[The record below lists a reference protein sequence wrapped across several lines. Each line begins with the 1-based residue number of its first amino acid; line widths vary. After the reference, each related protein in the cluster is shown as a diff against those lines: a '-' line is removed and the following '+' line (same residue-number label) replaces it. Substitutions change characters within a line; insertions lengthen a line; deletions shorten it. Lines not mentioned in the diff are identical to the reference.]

1 MASVGEFIRQHQQ
14 EIVTRWSA
22 EVQSAASARG
32 LTAPKLTNIMPEFL
46 ASLSEDGEPASAD
59 RRRVSVLG
67 HLAARIRQGFDLGEV
82 LSEFHVLERC
92 IVRMWVDLA
101 EPDKPTHADIE
112 RLRERVQDA
121 TFQVTDEFFHH
132 MLEEEQSEKR
142 YQRLLQDIASEALH
156 DDRRPLP
163 DRLRDVLDVI
173 GEAMSAYGAA
183 VVLFSRGADQQVTLA
198 CNGGE
203 VFAAYMQSIA
213 DRDSTDPPFSSIDD
227 GEAHAI
233 EVPGPMRPGGVE
245 SLLAAPLPRQA
256 ELHGV
261 LYVAIAD
268 SCEITPRDLHR
279 LEVLAERLGLHLEN
293 ARLFGE
299 LRETIASLRVERGL
313 RERFVATLAHD
324 LRGPLSAARLAA
336 ELIAREPARTLD
348 LTLRIERNIARVDRM
363 IRDMLDAN
371 RIRAGEP
378 LPLRLDVCDL
388 CALAHQVA
396 EEARA
401 MYGDRFVVDCAVVR
415 GIWSAD
421 ELQRALWNLV
431 SNAVKYG
438 VQKQPITIS
447 VTASAGGAQA
457 SVHNVGEPLPAE
469 ELRSL
474 FEPFYRSAKASAG
487 GNVGWGLG
495 LTLVRGC
502 AEAHGGH
509 ATVSS
514 DQTGTTFS
522 IELPLDATPYQRGA
536 TPSFVTAVH

>member
-1 MASVGEFIRQHQQ
+1 MATVGEFIRQRQQ
-14 EIVTRWSA
+14 EIVARWRT

-46 ASLSEDGEPASAD
+46 ASLSDDGAPASVD

-67 HLAARIRQGFDLGEV
+67 HLATRIRQGFDLSEV
-82 LSEFHVLERC
+82 LSEFQVLERC
-92 IVRMWVDLA
+92 IVRVWIDLA
-101 EPDKPTHADIE
+101 EPDKPPPADIE
-112 RLRERVQDA
+112 IMRERLQDA
-121 TFQVTDEFFHH
+121 SFQVTDEFFHH

-183 VVLFSRGADQQVTLA
+183 MVLFSRGADRQATVA
-198 CNGGE
+198 CNGDAA
-203 VFAAYMQSIA
+203 FAAYMRSIA
-213 DRDSTDPPFSSIDD
+213 DRDSADPPCTSPGD
-227 GEAHAI
+227 GEAHAV
-233 EVPGPMRPGGVE
+233 EVMAALHPGRVQ
-245 SLLAAPLPRQA
+245 SLLAAPLPRQSA
-256 ELHGV
+256 LHGV

-268 SCEITPRDLHR
+268 SREITPRELHR
-279 LEVLAERLGLHLEN
+279 LELLAERLGLHLEN

-299 LRETIASLRVERGL
+299 LRDTIATLHVERGM

-324 LRGPLSAARLAA
+324 LRGPLSAARFAA
-336 ELIAREPARTLD
+336 ELIAREPARRQELAI
-348 LTLRIERNIARVDRM
+348 RVERNIDRVDRM
-363 IRDMLDAN
+363 IRDLLDAN

-378 LPLRLDVCDL
+378 LPLRLELCDL
-388 CALAHQVA
+388 CALAHQVV
-396 EEARA
+396 EEART
-401 MYGDRFVVDCAVVR
+401 MYGERFVVECSEVR

-421 ELQRALWNLV
+421 ELGRALWNLV

-438 VQKQPITIS
+438 APKQPITIS
-447 VTASAGGAQA
+447 VTASAGGARA
-457 SVHNVGEPLPAE
+457 SVHNLGEPLPAA
-469 ELRSL
+469 ELASL
-474 FEPFYRSAKASAG
+474 FDPFYRSTKARAG

-509 ATVSS
+509 ARVSS

-522 IELPLDATPYQRGA
+522 IELPLDATPYQHGMLPA
-536 TPSFVTAVH
+536 GMPTVH